1 MSRKNTARRGAADAV
16 RAKMK
21 KYASIIME
29 LQRAAESFVKNDVGV
44 WRHAW
49 QQAVDPRN
57 PDRRKL
63 YDIYRDAMI
72 DSHLSGCIQQRVGF
86 VMSRSFKLVN
96 ADGVADTDAAKLF
109 DRAWFKDLCRLCLE
123 SIWYGHSLVELGDIV
138 SDNDGRPAFSSVKL
152 IPRRHVISEKGVVV
166 TRLGASA
173 ASGIPYREKPD
184 ADWLIEA
191 GRPDDLGLLLKAALH
206 TIPKKHAMSFWDC
219 FAEIFG
225 MPWRIAR
232 TSTRDPK
239 EFRRIQDMIYD
250 AGANQGIVT
259 GADTEIQLVESGKGD
274 AFNVYDKRIDRANS
288 ELSKLVIGQTMTIE
302 DGSSL
307 SQSQTHL
314 RVFLNLVESDRDML
328 RDIINN
334 QLIPRMVLHGFPVAG
349 LRFEWDDAV
358 DYTPEQQIAYETM
371 VADRYEV
378 DPAYFAD
385 KYGMPVGARRE
396 ITPATVPAD
405 DGAGGSSEPEGKT
418 GQKNS
423 RSFFD

>member
-1 MSRKNTARRGAADAV
+1 
-16 RAKMK
+16 
-21 KYASIIME
+21 
-29 LQRAAESFVKNDVGV
+29 
-44 WRHAW
+44 
-49 QQAVDPRN
+49 
-57 PDRRKL
+57 
-63 YDIYRDAMI
+63 
-72 DSHLSGCIQQRVGF
+72 
-86 VMSRSFKLVN
+86 
-96 ADGVADTDAAKLF
+96 
-109 DRAWFKDLCRLCLE
+109 
-123 SIWYGHSLVELGDIV
+123 
-138 SDNDGRPAFSSVKL
+138 
-152 IPRRHVISEKGVVV
+152 
-166 TRLGASA
+166 
-173 ASGIPYREKPD
+173 
-184 ADWLIEA
+184 
-191 GRPDDLGLLLKAALH
+191 
-206 TIPKKHAMSFWDC
+206 MSFWDC